1 MSEGAAYGNT
11 VNVPSTEVPS
21 LNLVEPNDADNS
33 YLMQKLEGTAQSG
46 QQMPY
51 GGPYLNSTLRQLVRD
66 WIDAGAQN
74 ITTDTDGDGL
84 EDDSDNC
91 ASVANAD
98 QLDTDSDGLGNACD
112 DDDDGDG
119 VADTADAFPME

>member
-1 MSEGAAYGNT
+1 MYRSAPLPSCAHALEWGRGPVATLSEVQSQVFDASCTGCHSGSSPSQGVNLSEGAAYGNT

-51 GGPYLNSTLRQLVRD
+51 GAL
-66 WIDAGAQN
+66 I
-74 ITTDTDGDGL
+74 
-84 EDDSDNC
+84 
-91 ASVANAD
+91 
-98 QLDTDSDGLGNACD
+98 
-112 DDDDGDG
+112 
-119 VADTADAFPME
+119 